1 MGKLGIMD
9 LLSFAKA
16 GYSPKDV
23 KELLEMDIP
32 EPSPKLPEVV
42 PEIMEQKDAENAAK
56 EPAQVLPS
64 PIDNAGAEDIDYK
77 KLYEEEAEKVKQLL
91 INNREFLDAVIEK
104 LYEKKT
110 ISYKD
115 LKELSVTRRIA

>member
-42 PEIMEQKDAENAAK
+42 PEIKDQKDAEN
-56 EPAQVLPS
+56 PAEESGQDLPS

-77 KLYEEEAEKVKQLL
+77 KLYEEEAEKVKQLQKQ
-91 INNREFLDAVIEK
+91 NTMQDASAGNKDDPMKAVDDFLAS
-104 LYEKKT
+104 LM
-110 ISYKD
+110 
-115 LKELSVTRRIA
+115 

>member
-23 KELLEMDIP
+23 KELMEIDIP
-32 EPSPKLPEVV
+32 EPSPKLSEVV

-64 PIDNAGAEDIDYK
+64 PLDNAGAEDIDYK
-77 KLYEEEAEKVKQLL
+77 KLYEEEAEKVKQLQKQN
-91 INNREFLDAVIEK
+91 IMQDASAGIKEDPMKAVDDFLAS
-104 LYEKKT
+104 LM
-110 ISYKD
+110 
-115 LKELSVTRRIA
+115 